1 MAEQHKAQ
9 AELAQAYKE
18 IFLYSPQGK
27 AILLDLIKVSGILTM
42 SGQRDSS
49 DLQHMHGSQDMV
61 RRILSILAID
71 ENKLVSLSI
80 GEEINGE

>member
-1 MAEQHKAQ
+1 LAEQHKAQ

>member
-1 MAEQHKAQ
+1 MAEHHKAQ

-18 IFLYSPQGK
+18 IFLYTPQGK
-27 AILLDLIKVSGILTM
+27 AILLDLIKASGILTI
-42 SGQRDSS
+42 SGKRDNA

-71 ENKLVSLSI
+71 EDKLLSLTI
-80 GEEINGE
+80 GEEPDVE

>member
-27 AILLDLIKVSGILTM
+27 AILLDLIKVSGILTI
-42 SGQRDSS
+42 SGQRDSA

-71 ENKLVSLSI
+71 EDKLVSLSI

>member
-1 MAEQHKAQ
+1 LAEQHKAQ

-27 AILLDLIKVSGILTM
+27 AILLDLIKASGILTI
-42 SGQRDSS
+42 SGQRDSA
-49 DLQHMHGSQDMV
+49 DLQHIHGSQDMV

-71 ENKLVSLSI
+71 EDKLLSLSI
-80 GEEINGE
+80 GEELDVE

>member
-27 AILLDLIKVSGILTM
+27 AILLDLIKASGLLTI
-42 SGQRDSS
+42 SGQRESRE
-49 DLQHMHGSQDMV
+49 LQHLHGSQDMV
-61 RRILSILAID
+61 RRILSILCID
-71 ENKLVSLSI
+71 EDKLLKLAT
-80 GEEINGE
+80 GEDLHGE

>member
-9 AELAQAYKE
+9 AELTQAYKE
-18 IFLYSPQGK
+18 IFLYMPQGK
-27 AILLDLIKVSGILTM
+27 MILLDLIKASGILTI
-42 SGQRDSS
+42 SGQRENS

-71 ENKLVSLSI
+71 EEKLLSLTL
-80 GEEINGE
+80 GEDIDVD